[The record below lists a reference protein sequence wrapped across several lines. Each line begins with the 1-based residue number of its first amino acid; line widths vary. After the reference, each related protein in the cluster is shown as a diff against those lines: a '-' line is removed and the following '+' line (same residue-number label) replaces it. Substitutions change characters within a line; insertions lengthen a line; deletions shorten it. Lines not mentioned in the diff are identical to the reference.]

1 MVALAICLTL
11 AYAAGFAAYVLR
23 DEIPETRHENPAQ
36 TRPLWEAWQ
45 HVEDHFYGPLPSPI
59 DRTYGALHASLQLLD
74 SHTVFVEPGAVGSR
88 DDGAAASPTPAGG
101 IGVALWRDSQG
112 QIVVDPYPVSAA
124 ARAGVRRGDVL
135 LAIDQQPV
143 TGSASEA
150 DVEARLRGAPG
161 TRVTLSLSRWPVGV
175 LEVPVTR
182 EELDS
187 PCLSWYM
194 VTSETGCVRLHR
206 FDETTSSE
214 LARAVED
221 LERLGASG
229 LVLDLRDSGGG
240 RLELATLVAARF
252 LRRNDVVFYQ
262 NSAMQERAV
271 RAPEGGAVDL
281 PMAVLI
287 NGATGNAGEV
297 VAGALQA
304 HGRAALI
311 GQPSSGEAVLGE
323 VHTLSDGSSL
333 HITAAMLLTPDR
345 RQIHGRGLTPD
356 ILTDRGDGPGDEQ
369 LERAVVYLESE
380 L

>member
-1 MVALAICLTL
+1 MAVAICLTL
-11 AYAAGFAAYVLR
+11 AYAAGFSAYVLR
-23 DEIPETRHENPAQ
+23 DHIPRTSYEDPEEP
-36 TRPLWEAWQ
+36 RPLWEAWH
-45 HVEDHFYGPLPSPI
+45 HVEDHFYGPLPSPV

-74 SHTVFVEPGAVGSR
+74 AHTVFVEPEAAGRHEDGPAVSHS
-88 DDGAAASPTPAGG
+88 AAGG
-101 IGVALWRDSQG
+101 IGVALWLDSQG
-112 QIVVDPYPVSAA
+112 QIVLDPYPASAA

-143 TGSASEA
+143 TGSASES
-150 DVEARLRGAPG
+150 DVEARLRGDPG
-161 TRVTLSLSRWPVGV
+161 TQVTLSLSRWSVGV
-175 LEVPVTR
+175 LDVPVTR
-182 EELDS
+182 EEHEC

-194 VTSETGCVRLHR
+194 VTSEIGCVRLHR

-221 LERLGASG
+221 LERLDASG
-229 LVLDLRDSGGG
+229 LVLDLRDNGEGP
-240 RLELATLVAARF
+240 LELATLVAARF
-252 LRRNDVVFYQ
+252 LRRNDVVFYEK
-262 NSAMQERAV
+262 SATEERAI

-287 NGATGNAGEV
+287 NGGTGDTGEV

-311 GQPSSGEAVLGE
+311 GQPSSGEAVLRE

-333 HITAAMLLTPDR
+333 HITAAVLLTPDR